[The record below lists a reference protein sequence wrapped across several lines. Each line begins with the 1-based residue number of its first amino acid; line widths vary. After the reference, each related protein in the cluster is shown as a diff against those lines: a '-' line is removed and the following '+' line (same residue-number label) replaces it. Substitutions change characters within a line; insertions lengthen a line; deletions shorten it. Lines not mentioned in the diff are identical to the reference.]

1 MNKFKV
7 LALLLIATKFAS
19 ALPTLAVP
27 NIIYPTEV
35 YQHNINNSDISGA
48 IINSGKFKI
57 IETPKGF
64 NVKTLELLAAN
75 NFSSESQVTLSES
88 KESAVIANNV
98 SAPAVLQDGL
108 SYILIGEVVSIDENE
123 NIYQIKNTDTSSV
136 THYIA
141 AMISYKL
148 IRIKDKASVAS
159 FSAYGSASQM
169 KLIAA
174 GAKANSLNFNRALLL
189 HDLSKD
195 LAKNVL
201 DQLLVQFES
210 TTKFEQSEHQVIT
223 DVKTYAE

>member
-1 MNKFKV
+1 MNKFKA
-7 LALLLIATKFAS
+7 LTLLLIAAKFAS

-27 NIIYPTEV
+27 NIIYPAEV

-64 NVKTLELLAAN
+64 DIKSLELLAASN
-75 NFSSESQVTLSES
+75 PSLESQVTLSES
-88 KESAVIANNV
+88 KESAVIANTA
-98 SAPAVLQDGL
+98 SAPVVLQDGL

-136 THYIA
+136 THFIA
-141 AMISYKL
+141 AMTSYKL
-148 IRIKDKASVAS
+148 VRIKDKANVAS

-174 GAKANSLNFNRALLL
+174 NAKASSLNFNRALLL

-195 LAKNVL
+195 LARNVL
-201 DQLLVQFES
+201 DQLLAQFES
-210 TTKFEQSEHQVIT
+210 TTKFEQNEHPVVT
-223 DVKTYAE
+223 DVKTYDE